1 MEIIKFHYILFR
13 ANKECKQH
21 LEYTQKRLDSTFN
34 VHNSN
39 QLIYTLLI
47 CLLNNGKKIQ
57 IEHKQ
62 TVYCI

>member
-1 MEIIKFHYILFR
+1 MEIIKFHYILFL

-21 LEYTQKRLDSTFN
+21 LEYTQNNRLDSTFN

-47 CLLNNGKKIQ
+47 CLLNNETQQ
-57 IEHKQ
+57 IENKQ

>member
-47 CLLNNGKKIQ
+47 CLVNNEKKN
-57 IEHKQ
+57 K
-62 TVYCI
+62 